1 MSGSR
6 ERGSKW
12 NSKEEQ
18 QYSLENVRAKAW
30 SAKGSAPF
38 LDRESEHG
46 YFSAEVGRKD
56 KWSVVGVSDM
66 MKSKH
71 GMPSRES
78 LRGSRV
84 GEKDDNNDLVKNWKT
99 TTPWDGDETYSMK
112 MSPGLDDWRLKKR
125 HSSPKGDW
133 NGSHRSRS
141 RSWSRSRSRS
151 RSRSP
156 VRSVRWQS
164 GLHERTRN
172 RSGVSTQL
180 CKDFV
185 AGRCRRGSQCHFLHQ
200 DIQSREDGWDNR
212 QKRAGV
218 SKYITHDDCKD
229 YLVKSGR
236 STDCC
241 TEYLKGNC
249 RRGASCRFAHDGA
262 TDGFSRRTTNEISSE
277 RENTKRNRIR
287 TPDRDGEREARRSSD
302 IPCKF
307 FASGNCHNG
316 KYCRFSHHGQARA
329 SPDRRSR
336 GDRGVWCPSSINV
349 DRLQD
354 GPTLRDT
361 DASFNVNKSWN
372 APERSDANVINEAEI
387 PWTGPKWSDLDAS
400 NDANN
405 SWTGSK
411 WSDAEASNDVNNSWT
426 GSKWSDTGA
435 YLGATKFSKDTIGK
449 KGAAE
454 PRFSNWS
461 MDERW
466 QHNYDVS
473 GKNIEAD
480 VQYKTV
486 DIDKDEQTP
495 RKIENSG
502 VNIGVSEPKGAEES
516 LGDMEMSPE
525 WNYKIQSS
533 VKKELSHGSKPAL
546 VETLLHSQERNI
558 TEEASGQVHD
568 GLAAL
573 QPMLTEKSNV
583 HQDHLIRCSSGVALP
598 CVSNALN
605 TTSNSHIVLNFSINN
620 TPLPSFD
627 QPGPSPSTLPCSNLN
642 EVGQSQVTI
651 PSNEVT
657 MKDAQNGLLFQE
669 EKRSNELNIGDAN
682 VLHGNSGSKS
692 TQTMVSNEQ
701 LTQLTNLSASLAQ
714 LFGKGQQLP
723 LLHAALNA
731 HNGMQVTSIANSGG
745 HIEPDSMPNLQP
757 DQDITFPK
765 QYDPISDS
773 IEPAKKQGTDTK
785 PLGFSIQPVAEK
797 NTDGQPEMLANKLLP
812 SSLLCSNN
820 DDDYHNDLSSRREPD
835 FDSHKPN
842 QLEPVA
848 SSEAKKKN
856 EGVEETKKAEGE
868 NGPSESGDADD
879 KTDEAK
885 KSKDSK
891 GIRAF
896 KFALVEFVKDL
907 LKPTWKEGQIGKEAY
922 KNIVKKVV
930 DKVIATVQGTNIPQT
945 PEKIDQ
951 YLSFSK
957 PKLSKL
963 VQAYVEKF
971 QKS

>member
-6 ERGSKW
+6 KRGSKW

-18 QYSLENVRAKAW
+18 QYSLENVRDKGW

-38 LDRESEHG
+38 HDRESEHG

-78 LRGSRV
+78 LHGSRV
-84 GEKDDNNDLVKNWKT
+84 GEKDDNNDFVKNWKT
-99 TTPWDGDETYSMK
+99 STPWDGDETYSMK

-141 RSWSRSRSRS
+141 WSRSRSIS

-180 CKDFV
+180 CKDFM

-241 TEYLKGNC
+241 TDYLKGNC

-411 WSDAEASNDVNNSWT
+411 WSDAEASNDANNSWT

-449 KGAAE
+449 KGASE

-461 MDERW
+461 MDEKW

-480 VQYKTV
+480 VQYKKV

-533 VKKELSHGSKPAL
+533 IKKELSHGSKPAL

-558 TEEASGQVHD
+558 TKAASDQVHD

-573 QPMLTEKSNV
+573 PMLTEKSNV
-583 HQDHLIRCSSGVALP
+583 HQDHLMRCSSGVALP

-605 TTSNSHIVLNFSINN
+605 T
-620 TPLPSFD
+620 
-627 QPGPSPSTLPCSNLN
+627 
-642 EVGQSQVTI
+642 VGQSQVTI

-657 MKDAQNGLLFQE
+657 MEDAQNGLLFQE

-692 TQTMVSNEQ
+692 TQTM
-701 LTQLTNLSASLAQ
+701 
-714 LFGKGQQLP
+714 
-723 LLHAALNA
+723 
-731 HNGMQVTSIANSGG
+731 VTSIANSGG

-797 NTDGQPEMLANKLLP
+797 NTDGQSELSAYKLLP

-820 DDDYHNDLSSRREPD
+820 DDDYHNDLSSKREPD

-885 KSKDSK
+885 KNKDSK

>member
-1 MSGSR
+1 M
-6 ERGSKW
+6 
-12 NSKEEQ
+12 
-18 QYSLENVRAKAW
+18 
-30 SAKGSAPF
+30 
-38 LDRESEHG
+38 
-46 YFSAEVGRKD
+46 
-56 KWSVVGVSDM
+56 
-66 MKSKH
+66 
-71 GMPSRES
+71 
-78 LRGSRV
+78 
-84 GEKDDNNDLVKNWKT
+84 
-99 TTPWDGDETYSMK
+99 
-112 MSPGLDDWRLKKR
+112 
-125 HSSPKGDW
+125 
-133 NGSHRSRS
+133 
-141 RSWSRSRSRS
+141 
-151 RSRSP
+151 
-156 VRSVRWQS
+156 
-164 GLHERTRN
+164 
-172 RSGVSTQL
+172 
-180 CKDFV
+180 
-185 AGRCRRGSQCHFLHQ
+185 
-200 DIQSREDGWDNR
+200 
-212 QKRAGV
+212 
-218 SKYITHDDCKD
+218 
-229 YLVKSGR
+229 
-236 STDCC
+236 
-241 TEYLKGNC
+241 
-249 RRGASCRFAHDGA
+249 
-262 TDGFSRRTTNEISSE
+262 
-277 RENTKRNRIR
+277 
-287 TPDRDGEREARRSSD
+287 
-302 IPCKF
+302 
-307 FASGNCHNG
+307 
-316 KYCRFSHHGQARA
+316 
-329 SPDRRSR
+329 
-336 GDRGVWCPSSINV
+336 
-349 DRLQD
+349 
-354 GPTLRDT
+354 
-361 DASFNVNKSWN
+361 
-372 APERSDANVINEAEI
+372 
-387 PWTGPKWSDLDAS
+387 
-400 NDANN
+400 
-405 SWTGSK
+405 
-411 WSDAEASNDVNNSWT
+411 
-426 GSKWSDTGA
+426 
-435 YLGATKFSKDTIGK
+435 
-449 KGAAE
+449 
-454 PRFSNWS
+454 
-461 MDERW
+461 

-480 VQYKTV
+480 VQYKKV

-533 VKKELSHGSKPAL
+533 IKKELSHGSKPAL

-558 TEEASGQVHD
+558 TKAASDQVHD

-573 QPMLTEKSNV
+573 PMLTEKSNV
-583 HQDHLIRCSSGVALP
+583 HQDHLMRCSSGVALP

-605 TTSNSHIVLNFSINN
+605 TGSNSHIVLNFSINN

-627 QPGPSPSTLPCSNLN
+627 QPGPSPSTLPCSNIN
-642 EVGQSQVTI
+642 AVGQSQVTI

-657 MKDAQNGLLFQE
+657 MEDAQNGLLFQE

-692 TQTMVSNEQ
+692 TQTM
-701 LTQLTNLSASLAQ
+701 
-714 LFGKGQQLP
+714 
-723 LLHAALNA
+723 
-731 HNGMQVTSIANSGG
+731 VTSIANSGG

-797 NTDGQPEMLANKLLP
+797 NTDGQSELSAYKLLP

-820 DDDYHNDLSSRREPD
+820 DDDYHNDLSSKREPD

-885 KSKDSK
+885 KNKDSK

>member
-6 ERGSKW
+6 KRGSKW

-18 QYSLENVRAKAW
+18 QYSLENVRDKGW

-38 LDRESEHG
+38 HDRESEHG

-78 LRGSRV
+78 LHGSRG
-84 GEKDDNNDLVKNWKT
+84 GEKDDNNDFVKNWKT
-99 TTPWDGDETYSMK
+99 STPWDGDETYSMK

-133 NGSHRSRS
+133 NGSHSIAFVKSDSMRSVCNNSSMFRMKIKITYYFSFAFSFYVENKQS
-141 RSWSRSRSRS
+141 RSWSRSRSIS

-180 CKDFV
+180 CKDFM

-200 DIQSREDGWDNR
+200 DIQSRED
-212 QKRAGV
+212 
-218 SKYITHDDCKD
+218 D

-241 TEYLKGNC
+241 TDYLKGNC

-387 PWTGPKWSDLDAS
+387 PGC
-400 NDANN
+400 
-405 SWTGSK
+405 
-411 WSDAEASNDVNNSWT
+411 DAEASNDANNSWT

-435 YLGATKFSKDTIGK
+435 YLGLQK
-449 KGAAE
+449 
-454 PRFSNWS
+454 
-461 MDERW
+461 M

-480 VQYKTV
+480 VQYKKV

-533 VKKELSHGSKPAL
+533 IKKELSHGSKPAL

-558 TEEASGQVHD
+558 TKAASDQVHD

-573 QPMLTEKSNV
+573 PMLTEKSNV
-583 HQDHLIRCSSGVALP
+583 HQDHLMRCSSGVALP

-605 TTSNSHIVLNFSINN
+605 T
-620 TPLPSFD
+620 
-627 QPGPSPSTLPCSNLN
+627 
-642 EVGQSQVTI
+642 VGQSQVTI

-657 MKDAQNGLLFQE
+657 MEDAQNGLLFQE

-797 NTDGQPEMLANKLLP
+797 NTDGQSELSAYKLLP

-820 DDDYHNDLSSRREPD
+820 DDDYHNDLSSKREPD

-885 KSKDSK
+885 KNKDSK